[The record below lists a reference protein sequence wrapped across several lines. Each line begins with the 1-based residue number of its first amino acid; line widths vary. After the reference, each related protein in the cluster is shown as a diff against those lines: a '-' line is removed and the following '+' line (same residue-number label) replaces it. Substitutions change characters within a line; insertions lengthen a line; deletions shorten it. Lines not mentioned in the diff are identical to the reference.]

1 MRLALSALACLISVF
16 IDQSA
21 NGATSALTPYL
32 SGSGHADAD
41 QSPWLTIIY
50 FTVYFTSLIASPW
63 MIARFTRRPVWAIGH
78 ATFALGAIGTAL
90 SSSSFIGMEFW
101 QGVEALGQGTFFV
114 CAVSTVLAIFPQK
127 INFIGF
133 MIFAATSLIGAA
145 AGYAIGGAFVD
156 WNAWTDFF
164 VIYALLAII
173 AATIVSI
180 TVPNTTHVLPKPP
193 YDIVGFAL
201 VAITMLCYNYLAQF
215 GERSDWFTNG
225 AIVGYGC
232 TVVAGATA
240 FIVWELWGTRQPFV
254 NLRLFVTTPNLRY
267 GSLLAFV
274 LGVPLFGSTT
284 YVQFFEQS
292 LLFSPYVAGREFLLR
307 AITIVAFVPF
317 VAFALGRRIIDPRA
331 IIIPGFVAVAIS
343 YVLQYQDSST
353 LARPE
358 TFDVSIL
365 FSGMGF
371 AMLFSP
377 IASSVI
383 NSLPQRYFTQ
393 GVAFFKLILVV
404 SGSGVTALLAVLV
417 DHRTALHRS
426 DLIGAVGPGTANLA
440 VFQYS
445 GGTPSGLATLI
456 SGQSTALAYG
466 DAALYTAVLV
476 VIIAPLTFA
485 IKPPK

>member
-1 MRLALSALACLISVF
+1 
-16 IDQSA
+16 
-21 NGATSALTPYL
+21 
-32 SGSGHADAD
+32 
-41 QSPWLTIIY
+41 
-50 FTVYFTSLIASPW
+50 
-63 MIARFTRRPVWAIGH
+63 
-78 ATFALGAIGTAL
+78 
-90 SSSSFIGMEFW
+90 
-101 QGVEALGQGTFFV
+101 
-114 CAVSTVLAIFPQK
+114 
-127 INFIGF
+127 
-133 MIFAATSLIGAA
+133 
-145 AGYAIGGAFVD
+145 
-156 WNAWTDFF
+156 
-164 VIYALLAII
+164 
-173 AATIVSI
+173 
-180 TVPNTTHVLPKPP
+180 
-193 YDIVGFAL
+193 
-201 VAITMLCYNYLAQF
+201 
-215 GERSDWFTNG
+215 
-225 AIVGYGC
+225 
-232 TVVAGATA
+232 
-240 FIVWELWGTRQPFV
+240 
-254 NLRLFVTTPNLRY
+254 
-267 GSLLAFV
+267 
-274 LGVPLFGSTT
+274 
-284 YVQFFEQS
+284 
-292 LLFSPYVAGREFLLR
+292 LR

-317 VAFALGRRIIDPRA
+317 VAFALGRRINDPRA